1 MSPTIQP
8 HALLRAAL
16 KADLV
21 LSAATA
27 LSLLLGGEMLSRTT
41 GLPEPL
47 LFGVGL
53 ALLPWLALL
62 AWVATRTRLPV
73 ALVWAVIVLNGV
85 WAVDCTL
92 VATGAMPL
100 ADWQLTSAGIGFVIA
115 QAVGVV
121 LLALFEYLGLA
132 RSHRIAT

>member
-53 ALLPWLALL
+53 ALLPWL
-62 AWVATRTRLPV
+62 ATRTRLPV